1 MVIYT
6 DPFANLAQEF
16 EKVFATPGIHKIGS
30 TYPPYN
36 VIHSKEKNE
45 WYLEF
50 ALAGFEKDDV
60 TITTEKNVLTVAGE
74 TKEDKELPEDI
85 RYVYKGIAG
94 RKFTRSFTLPEY
106 AEIAKAE
113 LKHGILTIDL
123 VINVPEEKKPK
134 TITIK

>member
-1 MVIYT
+1 MIQMVIYT
-6 DPFANLAQEF
+6 DPFATLSQEF
-16 EKVFATPGIHKIGS
+16 DKMFAQPNRA

-60 TITTEKNVLTVAGE
+60 TITTDKNVLTVAGE
-74 TKEDKELPEDI
+74 TKEDNELPEDI

-106 AEIAKAE
+106 AEVAKAE

>member
-1 MVIYT
+1 MIQMVIYT
-6 DPFANLAQEF
+6 DPFATLSQEF
-16 EKVFATPGIHKIGS
+16 DKMFAQPNRA

-60 TITTEKNVLTVAGE
+60 TITTDKNILTVAGE

-106 AEIAKAE
+106 AEVAKAE

>member
-1 MVIYT
+1 MIQMVIYT
-6 DPFANLAQEF
+6 DPFAALSQEF
-16 EKVFATPGIHKIGS
+16 DKMFAQPNRA

-36 VIHSKEKNE
+36 VIHSKDKNE

-60 TITTEKNVLTVAGE
+60 TITTDKNILTVAGE

-106 AEIAKAE
+106 AEVAKAE